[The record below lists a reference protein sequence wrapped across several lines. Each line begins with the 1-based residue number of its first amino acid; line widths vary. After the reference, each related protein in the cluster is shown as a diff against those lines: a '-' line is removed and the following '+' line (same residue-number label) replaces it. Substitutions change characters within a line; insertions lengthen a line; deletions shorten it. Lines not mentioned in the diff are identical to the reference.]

1 MYRELHPPIKCSSC
15 KALPKA
21 GGTFTQRSPNTQLV
35 SEYLN
40 DECTLQ
46 PHDLLCLA
54 CYKVYLSIFNFY
66 KSQLQSLID
75 QLPINI
81 KLVRPSTNKLTCAI
95 LTTVV
100 RFAECINEKAMLLS
114 NACAV
119 FMEAYTGETDIDS
132 LSSVILEIENSVS
145 ITKFTSRWLLH
156 QLILHP

>member
-1 MYRELHPPIKCSSC
+1 MQKILLADVSEAFLCKHHYNKVYRELHPSIKCSSC

-21 GGTFTQRSPNTQLV
+21 GGTFTHRSPNAQLV

-54 CYKVYLSIFNFY
+54 CYKVHLSIFNFY

-81 KLVRPSTNKLTCAI
+81 NLWNEEKARPSTNELTCTI

-100 RFAECINEKAMLLS
+100 RLQ
-114 NACAV
+114 NA
-119 FMEAYTGETDIDS
+119 
-132 LSSVILEIENSVS
+132 
-145 ITKFTSRWLLH
+145 
-156 QLILHP
+156 